1 MIKGTFIIDE
11 KKTMIILQGSKLMEE
26 ELFKDL
32 DGAKVSLIGKDFRIG
47 EKTVPFGLLIETVD
61 KNETK

>member
-32 DGAKVSLIGKDFRIG
+32 EGAKVSLIGKDFRIG

-61 KNETK
+61 KNENK

>member
-32 DGAKVSLIGKDFRIG
+32 EGAKVSLIGKDFRIG
-47 EKTVPFGLLIETVD
+47 DKTVPFGLLIEAVD
-61 KNETK
+61 KTEQK

>member
-1 MIKGTFIIDE
+1 MIKGTFVIDE

-32 DGAKVSLIGKDFRIG
+32 EGAKVSLIGKDFRIG
-47 EKTVPFGLLIETVD
+47 DKTVPFGLLIEMVD

>member
-11 KKTMIILQGSKLMEE
+11 KKTMIVLQGSKLMEE

-32 DGAKVSLIGKDFRIG
+32 EGAKVSLIGKDFRVG
-47 EKTVPFGLLIETVD
+47 DKTVPFGLLIEAVD

>member
-32 DGAKVSLIGKDFRIG
+32 EGAKVSVIGKDFRIG
-47 EKTVPFGLLIETVD
+47 DKTVPFGLLIEMVD
-61 KNETK
+61 KAEQK

>member
-32 DGAKVSLIGKDFRIG
+32 EGAKVSLIGKDFRVG
-47 EKTVPFGLLIETVD
+47 DKTVPFGLLIEMVD

>member
-32 DGAKVSLIGKDFRIG
+32 EGAKVSLIGKDFRVG
-47 EKTVPFGLLIETVD
+47 DKTVPFGLLIEMVD
-61 KNETK
+61 KNENK

>member
-32 DGAKVSLIGKDFRIG
+32 EGAKVSLIGKDFRIG